1 MRLYK
6 TDDYVLCREGGVWK
20 VLNIDD
26 KKIFLKQHD
35 SGEEKTIPLNN
46 NNEIVRSVASKES
59 ILSAIDRVGFIPT
72 IQAANDKARR
82 ILYEDAMKK
91 YEEIEWIKVI
101 KSIYFR
107 KKDGRLMPGEEECA
121 ERAKN
126 YFYGEISV
134 VLGIM
139 VSEVEN
145 YISTAVSNDKL

>member
-6 TDDYVLCREGGVWK
+6 VDDYVLCAEGGVWK

-26 KKIFLKQHD
+26 KGISLKRHD
-35 SGEEKTIPLNN
+35 SEEEKIILSKNN
-46 NNEIVRSVASKES
+46 SEIVRSVASKED
-59 ILSAIDRVGFIPT
+59 ILEAIDRVGFIPT
-72 IQAANDKARR
+72 IQAQNDKIRR
-82 ILYEDAMKK
+82 MLYEDSMKK
-91 YEEIEWIKVI
+91 YKEIEWIKII

-121 ERAKN
+121 QRAKS
-126 YFYGEISV
+126 YLHGEISV
-134 VLGIM
+134 VLGIQ